1 LTRVIVVATPEQV
14 AAARAAIPL
23 PRDENGDLDHPPGGP
38 PSTAA
43 TGITG
48 SSARDGARAPAGLAS
63 EVSAGPLDPGAF
75 GRLLCDAVEQ
85 AVLVDENRKVLYLG
99 RSTRLASAAQR
110 MALIARDRGCCVP
123 GCTVPPAGCEAHHL
137 VWWRHGGAT
146 DIDNLAL
153 VCGRHHT
160 LIHTGEWVLA
170 MRDGVPWITP
180 PAWVDPLRRPI
191 RNTVFAQEQAAQR
204 IGDSLR
210 TGDQLRLDEE

>member
-1 LTRVIVVATPEQV
+1 
-14 AAARAAIPL
+14 
-23 PRDENGDLDHPPGGP
+23 
-38 PSTAA
+38 
-43 TGITG
+43 
-48 SSARDGARAPAGLAS
+48 
-63 EVSAGPLDPGAF
+63 LDPGAF

-123 GCTVPPAGCEAHHL
+123 GCTVPPSSCEAHHV
-137 VWWRHGGAT
+137 VWWRNGGKT

-160 LIHTGEWVLA
+160 LVHTGDWSLA
-170 MRDGVPWITP
+170 IRDGVPWVTP

-191 RNTVFAQEQAAQR
+191 RNTVAAQEQAAQR
-204 IGDSLR
+204 LGDSLR
-210 TGDQLRLDEE
+210 TGRGGEQGSAEGIGY